1 MENEKTVPNVFIIES
16 LGFEDE
22 KDGLYEGEIIS
33 KILNFSDIKH
43 QYFYIRTKQE
53 FKHVIGLFEE
63 SNYRYLHISCHGN
76 KNAISTTLD
85 IIEFNELALILEN
98 VLDRKRLFISACSS
112 VNQNLADKLLSV
124 SECFSVIG
132 PNKKINMGDAAI
144 FWAAFYQLMFK
155 NNRSAMKRDG
165 LENTLKKLNNVYNL
179 PLKYF
184 ATSENSMVGWKE
196 VKLK

>member
-1 MENEKTVPNVFIIES
+1 MENEITKPNVFIIES
-16 LGFEDE
+16 LDFEDE

-33 KILNFSDIKH
+33 KILNFSGIIH

-53 FKHVIGLFEE
+53 FMHVIELFEE

-85 IIEFNELALILEN
+85 TIEFKELGLILEN

-112 VNQNLADKLLSV
+112 VNQNLANKILSDT
-124 SECFSVIG
+124 ECFSVIG

-144 FWAAFYQLMFK
+144 FWASFYQLMFK
-155 NNRSAMKRDG
+155 NNRKAMKRDD
-165 LENTLKKLNNVYNL
+165 LEVTLKKLTDVFKIS
-179 PLKYF
+179 LKYF
-184 ATSENSMVGWKE
+184 ATSQSSSTGWKE